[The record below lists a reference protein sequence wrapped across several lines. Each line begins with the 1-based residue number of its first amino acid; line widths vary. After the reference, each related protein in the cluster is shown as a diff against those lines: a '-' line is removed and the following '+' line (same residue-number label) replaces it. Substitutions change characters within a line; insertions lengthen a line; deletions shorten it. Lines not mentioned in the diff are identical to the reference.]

1 MITQQKKIL
10 SYPETASNPLIL
22 EEWDGKIYYRKGY
35 RDVLSGAKTVEQIM
49 GSSSLQAEIISYIF
63 QIILRSIDLRKYRVH
78 TSEPGIHVAK
88 NVNMAGDVLIYDKSV
103 LTPDK
108 ISRKYADVPPKVV
121 IEVDISIEAEGI
133 TEMGYVFQKSERL
146 IEFGCEKVIWVL
158 SEIRKVVIFTPGAEA
173 EILNWHGDVTV
184 QDEIV
189 FNIGG
194 YLDSEGISI

>member
-35 RDVLSGAKTVEQIM
+35 RDVLSGAKTVEQIV

-78 TSEPGIHVAK
+78 TSEPGIHVAG